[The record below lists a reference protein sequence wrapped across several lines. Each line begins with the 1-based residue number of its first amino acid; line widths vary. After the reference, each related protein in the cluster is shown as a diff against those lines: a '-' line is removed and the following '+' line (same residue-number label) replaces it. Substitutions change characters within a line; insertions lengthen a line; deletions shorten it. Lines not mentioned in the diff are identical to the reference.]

1 MTWRSTHRRILVALA
16 ALAGATCLCSAAD
29 AAVASRIKDI
39 ARIKDVRSNQLYGVG
54 LVIGLAG
61 TGDGGELAK
70 SLARN
75 MLEKMH
81 VTIPRND
88 IEADNIAAVMVTA
101 DAPPFLEVGSR
112 LDVLVSSI
120 GAAENLQGGTLLQTP
135 LQGAD
140 GTVYAVAQGPIS
152 TGGFAVSGE
161 AAKVTKGHPTV
172 ARIPGGAIMERRI
185 PTTIRPTD
193 DLHFVLN
200 TPDYTTIVRAAEAIN
215 ALFEEAAVPTDA
227 GTVSVKVPFDY
238 RSVEKLSE
246 FIAKIQDLKVVPDST
261 ARVVVNERT
270 GTIVAGEHVKLA
282 TAAISHGSLT
292 ISVKESTATSQPLPL
307 SGGETKT
314 EKSTEITADEEKPG
328 IYVVNEAATVADVA
342 RALNLLGV
350 SPRDM
355 VSIFQALK
363 EAGALQAELIII

>member
-1 MTWRSTHRRILVALA
+1 MALRITHRRILVAFIILA
-16 ALAGATCLCSAAD
+16 AVCGCATTALA
-29 AAVASRIKDI
+29 VESRIKDI

-75 MLEKMH
+75 MLEKMR

-101 DAPPFLEVGSR
+101 EAPPFLEIGSR

-140 GTVYAVAQGPIS
+140 GTVYAVAQGPVS

-161 AAKVTKGHPTV
+161 AASVAKGHPTV

-185 PTTIRPTD
+185 STTLRPTD
-193 DLHFVLN
+193 DIRLVLN
-200 TPDYTTIVRAAEAIN
+200 APDYTTVVRTAEAIN
-215 ALFEEAAVPTDA
+215 ASFKEAAAPMDA
-227 GTVSVKVPFDY
+227 GTVTIKVPFAY
-238 RSVEKLSE
+238 RSVEKLST
-246 FIAKIQDLKVVPDST
+246 FIAAIQNLKVVPDST

-282 TAAISHGSLT
+282 TAAVSHGSLT
-292 ISVKESTATSQPLPL
+292 ISVKESTETSQPLPF
-307 SGGETKT
+307 SDGETRT
-314 EKSTEITADEEKPG
+314 EKSTEIAAQEERPG
-328 IYVVNEAATVADVA
+328 MYVVNEAATVADVA

-363 EAGALQAELIII
+363 EAGALQAELMVI